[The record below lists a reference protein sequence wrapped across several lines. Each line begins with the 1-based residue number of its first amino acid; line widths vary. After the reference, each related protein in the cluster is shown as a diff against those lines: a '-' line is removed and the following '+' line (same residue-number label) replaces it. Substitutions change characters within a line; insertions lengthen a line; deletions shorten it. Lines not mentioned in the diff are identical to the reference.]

1 MLRIFITFIRIKVNH
16 CQKHI
21 DPIISLRV
29 LNLVKK
35 FLTNFQL

>member
-1 MLRIFITFIRIKVNH
+1 MLRIFITFIKIVNH

-21 DPIISLRV
+21 DSVISLKV
-29 LNLVKK
+29 LDLVKK